1 MAIPGTTTIQAYI
14 APNDERSTGFTHTEE
29 WNRGGYRS
37 VATEQDLA
45 TLLTTKRA
53 SKGMLVNVLATN
65 TIKRLE
71 PKQGFTYE
79 DDNIAENWEFKTLS
93 LGADVSA
100 LATKAE
106 LGDKLDT
113 TQFESEKATLLY
125 LIESEKA
132 NFATKDELANKVDK
146 SDLTQIDLTQIKA
159 LLKAEI
165 LAELQQQAQQAPGA
179 ESGVS

>member
-14 APNDERSTGFTHTEE
+14 APNDERSTSFTHTEE

-37 VATEQDLA
+37 VATEEELA
-45 TLLTTKRA
+45 TLLTTKRV

-93 LGADVSA
+93 LGADVST
-100 LATKAE
+100 LATKDE
-106 LGDKLDT
+106 LDDKLDT
-113 TQFESEKATLLY
+113 TQFESEKAT
-125 LIESEKA
+125 
-132 NFATKDELANKVDK
+132 FATKDELANKVDK

>member
-14 APNDERSTGFTHTEE
+14 APNDERSTSFTHTEE

-93 LGADVSA
+93 LGADVST

-113 TQFESEKATLLY
+113 TQFESEKAT
-125 LIESEKA
+125 
-132 NFATKDELANKVDK
+132 FATKDELANKVDK
-146 SDLTQIDLTQIKA
+146 SDLTKIDLTQIKA

-165 LAELQQQAQQAPGA
+165 LAELQQQVQQAPGD
-179 ESGVS
+179 ESGIS

>member
-14 APNDERSTGFTHTEE
+14 APNSDRSSGFTHTEE

-37 VATEQDLA
+37 VATEEELA

-79 DDNIAENWEFKTLS
+79 DDNISENWEFKTLS
-93 LGADVSA
+93 LGADVST

-113 TQFESEKATLLY
+113 TQFESEKAT
-125 LIESEKA
+125 
-132 NFATKDELANKVDK
+132 FATKDELANKVDK

>member
-14 APNDERSTGFTHTEE
+14 APNDERSTSFTHTEE

-113 TQFESEKATLLY
+113 TQFESEKAT
-125 LIESEKA
+125 
-132 NFATKDELANKVDK
+132 FATKDELANKVDK

-165 LAELQQQAQQAPGA
+165 IAELQQQAQQTPGA

>member
-79 DDNIAENWEFKTLS
+79 DDNISENWEFKTLS
-93 LGADVSA
+93 LGADTST
-100 LATKAE
+100 LATKDE

-113 TQFESEKATLLY
+113 TQFESEK
-125 LIESEKA
+125 E
-132 NFATKDELANKVDK
+132 NFATKDELANKLDK
-146 SDLTQIDLTQIKA
+146 SDLTQLDLTQIKA

-165 LAELQQQAQQAPGA
+165 IAELQQQQQQAQQAPGA

>member
-14 APNDERSTGFTHTEE
+14 APNDERSTSFTHTEE

-93 LGADVSA
+93 LGADVST

-113 TQFESEKATLLY
+113 TQFESEKA
-125 LIESEKA
+125 
-132 NFATKDELANKVDK
+132 NFATKDELANKLDK

-165 LAELQQQAQQAPGA
+165 LAELQQQQAQQAPGA

>member
-79 DDNIAENWEFKTLS
+79 DDNISENWEFKTLS
-93 LGADVSA
+93 LGADVST

-113 TQFESEKATLLY
+113 TQFESEKAT
-125 LIESEKA
+125 
-132 NFATKDELANKVDK
+132 FATKDELANKVDK
-146 SDLTQIDLTQIKA
+146 SDLTQIDLTQIKE

-165 LAELQQQAQQAPGA
+165 IAELQQQQAQQAPGA

>member
-14 APNDERSTGFTHTEE
+14 APNDERSTSFTHTEE

-79 DDNIAENWEFKTLS
+79 DDNISENWEFKTLS
-93 LGADVSA
+93 LGADVST

-113 TQFESEKATLLY
+113 TQFESEKAT
-125 LIESEKA
+125 
-132 NFATKDELANKVDK
+132 FATKDELANKVDK

>member
-14 APNDERSTGFTHTEE
+14 APNDERSTSFTHTEE

-93 LGADVSA
+93 LGADVST

-113 TQFESEKATLLY
+113 TQFESEKAT
-125 LIESEKA
+125 
-132 NFATKDELANKVDK
+132 FATKDELANKLDK

-165 LAELQQQAQQAPGA
+165 LAELQQQQAQQAPGA

>member
-14 APNDERSTGFTHTEE
+14 APNDERSTSFTHTEE

-65 TIKRLE
+65 TVKRLE

-93 LGADVSA
+93 LGADVST

-113 TQFESEKATLLY
+113 TQFESEKAT
-125 LIESEKA
+125 
-132 NFATKDELANKVDK
+132 FATKDELANKVDK

-165 LAELQQQAQQAPGA
+165 IAELQQQAQQTPGA

>member
-14 APNDERSTGFTHTEE
+14 APNDERSTSFTHTEE

-79 DDNIAENWEFKTLS
+79 DDNISENWEFKTLS
-93 LGADVSA
+93 LGADVST

-113 TQFESEKATLLY
+113 TQFESEKAT
-125 LIESEKA
+125 
-132 NFATKDELANKVDK
+132 FATKEELANKLDK

-165 LAELQQQAQQAPGA
+165 IAELQQQAQQTPGA

>member
-14 APNDERSTGFTHTEE
+14 APNDERSTSFTHTEE

-45 TLLTTKRA
+45 ALLTTKRV

-79 DDNIAENWEFKTLS
+79 DDNISENWEFKTLS
-93 LGADVSA
+93 LGADVST

-113 TQFESEKATLLY
+113 TQFESEKAT
-125 LIESEKA
+125 
-132 NFATKDELANKVDK
+132 FATKDELANKVDK

>member
-14 APNDERSTGFTHTEE
+14 APNDERSTSFTHTEE

-93 LGADVSA
+93 LGADVST

-113 TQFESEKATLLY
+113 TQFESEKAT
-125 LIESEKA
+125 
-132 NFATKDELANKVDK
+132 FATKDELANKVDK

-165 LAELQQQAQQAPGA
+165 IAELQQQQQQQQAQQAPGA

>member
-14 APNDERSTGFTHTEE
+14 APNSDRSSGFTHTEE

-37 VATEQDLA
+37 VATEEELA

-93 LGADVSA
+93 LGADVST

-113 TQFESEKATLLY
+113 TQFESEKAT
-125 LIESEKA
+125 
-132 NFATKDELANKVDK
+132 FATKDELANKVDK

>member
-1 MAIPGTTTIQAYI
+1 MAIAGTTTIQAYI
-14 APNDERSTGFTHTEE
+14 APNDERSTSFTHTEE

-79 DDNIAENWEFKTLS
+79 DDNISENWEFKTLS
-93 LGADVSA
+93 LGADVST

-113 TQFESEKATLLY
+113 TQFESEKAT
-125 LIESEKA
+125 
-132 NFATKDELANKVDK
+132 FATKDELANKVDK

-165 LAELQQQAQQAPGA
+165 IAELQQQAQQAPGA

>member
-14 APNDERSTGFTHTEE
+14 APNDERSTSFTHTEE

-45 TLLTTKRA
+45 ALLTTKRA

-71 PKQGFTYE
+71 PKSGFTYE
-79 DDNIAENWEFKTLS
+79 DDNISENWEFKTLS
-93 LGADVSA
+93 LGADVST

-113 TQFESEKATLLY
+113 TQFESEKAT
-125 LIESEKA
+125 
-132 NFATKDELANKVDK
+132 FATKDELANKVDK

-165 LAELQQQAQQAPGA
+165 LAELQQQAQQAPRA

>member
-14 APNDERSTGFTHTEE
+14 APNDERSTSFTHTEE

-37 VATEQDLA
+37 VATEEELA

-93 LGADVSA
+93 LGADVST

-113 TQFESEKATLLY
+113 TQFESEKET
-125 LIESEKA
+125 
-132 NFATKDELANKVDK
+132 FATKDELANKVDK
-146 SDLTQIDLTQIKA
+146 SDLTRLDLTQIKA

-165 LAELQQQAQQAPGA
+165 IEELQQQQQQQQQQAQQAPGA

>member
-14 APNDERSTGFTHTEE
+14 APNDERSTSFTHTEE

-45 TLLTTKRA
+45 ALLTTKRV

-79 DDNIAENWEFKTLS
+79 DDNISENWEFKTLS
-93 LGADVSA
+93 LGADVST

-113 TQFESEKATLLY
+113 TQFESEKAT
-125 LIESEKA
+125 
-132 NFATKDELANKVDK
+132 FATKDELANKVDK

-165 LAELQQQAQQAPGA
+165 IAELQQQAQQTPGA

>member
-1 MAIPGTTTIQAYI
+1 MRGLLV
-14 APNDERSTGFTHTEE
+14 SHTHTEE

-93 LGADVSA
+93 LGADVST

-113 TQFESEKATLLY
+113 TQFESEKAT
-125 LIESEKA
+125 
-132 NFATKDELANKVDK
+132 FATKDELANKVDK

-165 LAELQQQAQQAPGA
+165 IAELQQQQQQQAQQAPGA

>member
-93 LGADVSA
+93 LGADVST

-113 TQFESEKATLLY
+113 TQFESEKAT
-125 LIESEKA
+125 
-132 NFATKDELANKVDK
+132 FATKDELANKLDK

-165 LAELQQQAQQAPGA
+165 LAELQQQQAQQAPGA

>member
-93 LGADVSA
+93 LGADVST

-113 TQFESEKATLLY
+113 TQF
-125 LIESEKA
+125 ESEKA

-146 SDLTQIDLTQIKA
+146 SDLTQIDLTQIKE

>member
-37 VATEQDLA
+37 VATEEELA
-45 TLLTTKRA
+45 TLLTTKRV

-93 LGADVSA
+93 LGADVST

-113 TQFESEKATLLY
+113 TQFESEKAT
-125 LIESEKA
+125 
-132 NFATKDELANKVDK
+132 FATKDELANKVDK
-146 SDLTQIDLTQIKA
+146 SDLTQIDLTQIKE

-165 LAELQQQAQQAPGA
+165 IAELQQQQAQQAPGA

>member
-14 APNDERSTGFTHTEE
+14 APNDERSTSFTHTEE

-93 LGADVSA
+93 LGADVST

-113 TQFESEKATLLY
+113 TQFESEKAT
-125 LIESEKA
+125 
-132 NFATKDELANKVDK
+132 FATKDELANKVDK
-146 SDLTQIDLTQIKA
+146 SDLTQIDLTQIKD

-165 LAELQQQAQQAPGA
+165 LAELQQQQQQAPGA

>member
-14 APNDERSTGFTHTEE
+14 APNDERSTSFTHTEE

-79 DDNIAENWEFKTLS
+79 DDNISENWEFKTLS
-93 LGADVSA
+93 LGADVST

-113 TQFESEKATLLY
+113 TQFESEKAT
-125 LIESEKA
+125 
-132 NFATKDELANKVDK
+132 FATKDELANKVDK

-165 LAELQQQAQQAPGA
+165 IAELQQQAQQTPGA

>member
-14 APNDERSTGFTHTEE
+14 APNDERSTSFTHTEE

-93 LGADVSA
+93 LGADVST

-113 TQFESEKATLLY
+113 TQFESEKAT
-125 LIESEKA
+125 
-132 NFATKDELANKVDK
+132 FATKDELANKVDK

-165 LAELQQQAQQAPGA
+165 IAELQQQQQQQQQAQQAPGA

>member
-14 APNDERSTGFTHTEE
+14 APNDERSTSFTHTEE

-93 LGADVSA
+93 LGADVST

-113 TQFESEKATLLY
+113 TQFESEKAT
-125 LIESEKA
+125 
-132 NFATKDELANKVDK
+132 FATKDELANKLDK
-146 SDLTQIDLTQIKA
+146 SDLTQLDLTQIKA

-165 LAELQQQAQQAPGA
+165 IAELQQQQQQQAQQAPGA

>member
-14 APNDERSTGFTHTEE
+14 APNDERSSGFTHTEE

-37 VATEQDLA
+37 VATEEELA

-93 LGADVSA
+93 LGADVST
-100 LATKAE
+100 LATKDE

-113 TQFESEKATLLY
+113 TQFESEKAT
-125 LIESEKA
+125 
-132 NFATKDELANKVDK
+132 FATKDELANKVDK

-165 LAELQQQAQQAPGA
+165 LAELQQQAPGD

>member
-14 APNDERSTGFTHTEE
+14 APNSERSSGFTHSEE

-37 VATEQDLA
+37 VATEQELA

-79 DDNIAENWEFKTLS
+79 DDNISENWEFKTLS
-93 LGADVSA
+93 LGADVST

-113 TQFESEKATLLY
+113 TQFESEKAT
-125 LIESEKA
+125 
-132 NFATKDELANKVDK
+132 FATKDELANKVDK

>member
-14 APNDERSTGFTHTEE
+14 APNSERSSGFTHSEE

-79 DDNIAENWEFKTLS
+79 DDNISENWEFKTLS
-93 LGADVSA
+93 LGADVST

-113 TQFESEKATLLY
+113 TQFESEKAT
-125 LIESEKA
+125 
-132 NFATKDELANKVDK
+132 FATKDELANKVDK
-146 SDLTQIDLTQIKA
+146 SDLTQIDLTQIKE

-165 LAELQQQAQQAPGA
+165 IAELQQQQAQQAPGA

>member
-1 MAIPGTTTIQAYI
+1 MGIPGTTTIQAYI
-14 APNDERSTGFTHTEE
+14 APNDERSTSFTHTEE

-93 LGADVSA
+93 LGTDVST

-113 TQFESEKATLLY
+113 TQFESEKAT
-125 LIESEKA
+125 
-132 NFATKDELANKVDK
+132 FATKDELANKVDK

-165 LAELQQQAQQAPGA
+165 IAELQQQTQQAAG
-179 ESGVS
+179 EGSGVS

>member
-14 APNDERSTGFTHTEE
+14 APNDERSTSFTHTEE

-93 LGADVSA
+93 LGADVST

-113 TQFESEKATLLY
+113 TQFESEKAT
-125 LIESEKA
+125 
-132 NFATKDELANKVDK
+132 FATKDELANKLDK
-146 SDLTQIDLTQIKA
+146 SDLTQIDLTQIKE

-165 LAELQQQAQQAPGA
+165 IAELQHQQAQQAPGA

>member
-14 APNDERSTGFTHTEE
+14 APNDERSTSFTHTEE

-37 VATEQDLA
+37 VATEEELA
-45 TLLTTKRA
+45 TLLTTKRV

-93 LGADVSA
+93 LGADVST

-113 TQFESEKATLLY
+113 TQFESEKAT
-125 LIESEKA
+125 
-132 NFATKDELANKVDK
+132 FATKDELANKVDK
-146 SDLTQIDLTQIKA
+146 SDLTQIDLTQIKE

-165 LAELQQQAQQAPGA
+165 IAELQQQQAQQAPGA

>member
-93 LGADVSA
+93 LGADVST

-113 TQFESEKATLLY
+113 TQFESEKAT
-125 LIESEKA
+125 
-132 NFATKDELANKVDK
+132 FATKDELANKVDK

-165 LAELQQQAQQAPGA
+165 LAELQQQQTQQAPGA

>member
-14 APNDERSTGFTHTEE
+14 APNDERSTSFTHTEE

-37 VATEQDLA
+37 VATEQELA

-79 DDNIAENWEFKTLS
+79 DDNISENWEFKTLS
-93 LGADVSA
+93 LGADVST

-113 TQFESEKATLLY
+113 TQFESEKAT
-125 LIESEKA
+125 
-132 NFATKDELANKVDK
+132 FATKDELANKVDK
-146 SDLTQIDLTQIKA
+146 SDLTKIDLTQIKA

>member
-93 LGADVSA
+93 LGADVST

-113 TQFESEKATLLY
+113 TQFESEKA
-125 LIESEKA
+125 
-132 NFATKDELANKVDK
+132 NFATKDELANKLDK
-146 SDLTQIDLTQIKA
+146 SDLTQLDLTQIKA

-165 LAELQQQAQQAPGA
+165 IAELQQQQQQQQAQQAPGA

>member
-14 APNDERSTGFTHTEE
+14 APNDERSTSFTHTEE

-45 TLLTTKRA
+45 TLLTTKRV

-79 DDNIAENWEFKTLS
+79 DDNISENWEFKTLS
-93 LGADVSA
+93 LGADVST

-113 TQFESEKATLLY
+113 TQFESEKAT
-125 LIESEKA
+125 
-132 NFATKDELANKVDK
+132 FATKDELANKVDK

-165 LAELQQQAQQAPGA
+165 IAELQQQAQQTPGA

>member
-14 APNDERSTGFTHTEE
+14 APNDERSTSFTHTEE

-93 LGADVSA
+93 LGADVST

-113 TQFESEKATLLY
+113 TQFESEKAT
-125 LIESEKA
+125 
-132 NFATKDELANKVDK
+132 FATKDELANKVDK

-165 LAELQQQAQQAPGA
+165 LAELQQQTPGA

>member
-14 APNDERSTGFTHTEE
+14 APTDERSTGFTQTEE

-93 LGADVSA
+93 LGADVST

-113 TQFESEKATLLY
+113 TQFESEKAT
-125 LIESEKA
+125 
-132 NFATKDELANKVDK
+132 FATKDELANKLDK

-165 LAELQQQAQQAPGA
+165 LAELQQQQAQQAPGA

>member
-79 DDNIAENWEFKTLS
+79 DDNIAENWECKTLS
-93 LGADVSA
+93 LGTDVST

-113 TQFESEKATLLY
+113 TQFESEKAT
-125 LIESEKA
+125 
-132 NFATKDELANKVDK
+132 FATKDELANKVDK
-146 SDLTQIDLTQIKA
+146 SDLTQIDLTQIKE

>member
-93 LGADVSA
+93 LGADVST

-113 TQFESEKATLLY
+113 TQFESEKAT
-125 LIESEKA
+125 
-132 NFATKDELANKVDK
+132 FATKDELANKLDK

-165 LAELQQQAQQAPGA
+165 LAELQQQAQQTPGA